1 MKLKLATSL
10 NGTIVIF
17 IWKMHKIVGN
27 KNIYQFDSNLN
38 GTHVKTNKQ
47 DLSEKT
53 LILVLYSYPSSMF
66 MSYNSEYFLD

>member
-17 IWKMHKIVGN
+17 IWKMHKIVGI
-27 KNIYQFDSNLN
+27 KNTYQFDSNLN
-38 GTHVKTNKQ
+38 GTQVKTNKQ